1 MGAKTPPKMA
11 PKCKKIFNFVHSFAN
26 FWRQMLPSAP
36 QDARDSE
43 IWSKK
48 SPQDLP
54 RPPLDLDFITIFND
68 FDDIL
73 KEFSSCFAFLFSFA
87 LLCFALLCFA
97 FYLLCCAPLC
107 VASLC
112 FALLR
117 FALLCFALLCFALLC
132 PSLCITPSTTLS
144 KQCLNPTTTL
154 SKQKLNPPST
164 PSKQCYHK
172 QTALSKQ
179 CLHTPTT
186 FSKQCFFA
194 GTVAGDAKHLG

>member
-1 MGAKTPPKMA
+1 MIKKCSQNPPKGSQNRPQDAQDAAKMASWSPHGRQNASQDGPKTP
-11 PKCKKIFNFVHSFAN
+11 KKVVFFSFFSG
-26 FWRQMLPSAP
+26 FWCQMLPSAP

-54 RPPLDLDFITIFND
+54 RPPLDLDFITIFDD

-117 FALLCFALLCFALLC
+117 FALLCFALLCFPLLCFALLYWINNQS
-132 PSLCITPSTTLS
+132 P
-144 KQCLNPTTTL
+144 
-154 SKQKLNPPST
+154 
-164 PSKQCYHK
+164 
-172 QTALSKQ
+172 ALSKQ

-186 FSKQCFFA
+186 FSKQYIIP
-194 GTVAGDAKHLG
+194 TKN